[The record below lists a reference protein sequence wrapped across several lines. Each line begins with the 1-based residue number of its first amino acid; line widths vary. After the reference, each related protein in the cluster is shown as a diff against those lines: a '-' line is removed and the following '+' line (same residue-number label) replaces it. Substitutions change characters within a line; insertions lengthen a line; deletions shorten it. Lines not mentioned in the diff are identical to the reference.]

1 MQVVYI
7 EGGFVRK
14 LWDETDAYR
23 DHLLRLD
30 TESRRN
36 RFSGCVAD
44 EAIRSFAGTVHGP
57 DVIIHGFFIDGVLR
71 GAADLHMGGP
81 FNLREAEAAFS
92 IEKPWQSRG
101 VGSTLLERTLLC
113 ARNRGVKHLQISCL
127 PQNKAMQRLARKFEA
142 SFAFDY
148 DTVVGTIDN
157 PDATPLSVLQ
167 EALVDCFSGAAAY
180 VDFQSGVLRPA
191 AAFVRPLSYRSALG
205 VS

>member
-57 DVIIHGFFIDGVLR
+57 SSSTVFLSMGYC
-71 GAADLHMGGP
+71 AAPPICTWGGP
-81 FNLREAEAAFS
+81 FNLRES
-92 IEKPWQSRG
+92 
-101 VGSTLLERTLLC
+101 
-113 ARNRGVKHLQISCL
+113 
-127 PQNKAMQRLARKFEA
+127 
-142 SFAFDY
+142 
-148 DTVVGTIDN
+148 
-157 PDATPLSVLQ
+157 
-167 EALVDCFSGAAAY
+167 
-180 VDFQSGVLRPA
+180 
-191 AAFVRPLSYRSALG
+191 
-205 VS
+205 